1 MSPKLISTQRLLH
14 IIEKKYACTHM
25 LRSARAHPRCISHS
39 SSAHAR
45 TSLDSR
51 VHAHQADHT
60 QKSESSNVFK
70 HNKHCKHAQTER
82 SHRHGQGSGHVRTK
96 GWGRRHQIY
105 VSKNQP
111 TRSLLTFVS
120 QDMLLV
126 KASMSKNG
134 PIAECLT
141 GQRLSWYLQ
150 LRCSCA
156 CAIASPQPTCH
167 GSCHWLKCAFYAGSG
182 WCVKGRR
189 KRMRQPPWSVVRHAF
204 LELHRL
210 MLAGLP

>member
-1 MSPKLISTQRLLH
+1 
-14 IIEKKYACTHM
+14 M

-105 VSKNQP
+105 MSKNQP

-126 KASMSKNG
+126 VR
-134 PIAECLT
+134 PPRLT
-141 GQRLSWYLQ
+141 CNCARAYTACCVSAPLRALQ
-150 LRCSCA
+150 SGEEQSAMA
-156 CAIASPQPTCH
+156 CAAAASKVSMIVGALVTWTLYTQVTKAPTIITKVPRSVPGITRVITH
-167 GSCHWLKCAFYAGSG
+167 RGVFRLRAG
-182 WCVKGRR
+182 VQK
-189 KRMRQPPWSVVRHAF
+189 
-204 LELHRL
+204 
-210 MLAGLP
+210 